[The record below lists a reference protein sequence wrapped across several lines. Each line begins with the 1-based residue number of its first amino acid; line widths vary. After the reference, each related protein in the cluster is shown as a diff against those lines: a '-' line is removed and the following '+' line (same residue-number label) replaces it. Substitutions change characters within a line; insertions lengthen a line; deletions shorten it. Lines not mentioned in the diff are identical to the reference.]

1 VEESAPAV
9 PPQQGVICIF
19 PFNMIPSCTPG
30 VP

>member
-19 PFNMIPSCTPG
+19 PFSMIPSCTPG